1 MPTNER
7 YFRDKEFVEKL
18 AQRLREL
25 RNSKSHTQEVLID
38 NVHLT
43 IGNYETGDKIPTLMS
58 ILKICNHY
66 NISVREFFDTDLFDY
81 PPKE

>member
-1 MPTNER
+1 MVKKSR
-7 YFRDKEFVEKL
+7 YLRDTEFIKNL
-18 AQRLREL
+18 AQRIREL
-25 RNSKSHTQEVLID
+25 RNSKAHSQEVLID

-58 ILKICNHY
+58 ILKICKHY
-66 NISVREFFDTDLFDY
+66 NISVREFFDTDLFNY

>member
-1 MPTNER
+1 MAKKER
-7 YFRDKEFVEKL
+7 YFKDEVFVEKL

-81 PPKE
+81 PTKE

>member
-1 MPTNER
+1 MAEKPR
-7 YFRDKEFVEKL
+7 YYRDSEFVDKL

-25 RNSKSHTQEVLID
+25 RNSKLHTQEVLID

-58 ILKICNHY
+58 ILKICNYY
-66 NISVREFFDTDLFDY
+66 NISVQEFFDTDLFDY